1 MLGFQQ
7 QDSQLTLA
15 EGLAEYFA
23 ANAPRFNGRHFTS
36 PAAEFFRCHDTAH
49 VVFGCDISLADEL
62 VVKISSVFGTS
73 AGLGVMRGYALP
85 ESKEI
90 YEELTLSLIVAT
102 AIQAIVLVPLT
113 IWRCLRMS
121 KRWPWDDF
129 DNYLDMP
136 LSQLRQE
143 LGIRVPRR

>member
-23 ANAPRFNGRHFTS
+23 TNAPQFNGRHFTS
-36 PAAEFFRCHDTAH
+36 PATEFFRCHDTAH

-90 YEELTLSLIVAT
+90 YEELTLSLIVVT
-102 AIQAIVLVPLT
+102 GIQAIVLVPRT

-143 LGIRVPRR
+143 LAIRVPHC